1 MLEIIED
8 RHAAATL
15 TREGRAGVFPVNA
28 HALPSAKHK
37 SRTFSGSFGRT
48 HLERAMGKCSYQSFD
63 RGRVARR
70 QRYWPVNLRSI
81 FIPTSVAAIGPAVA
95 RRDVAGQFGNR
106 QGVTQNNILA
116 PLPL

>member
-1 MLEIIED
+1 
-8 RHAAATL
+8 
-15 TREGRAGVFPVNA
+15 
-28 HALPSAKHK
+28 
-37 SRTFSGSFGRT
+37 
-48 HLERAMGKCSYQSFD
+48 MGKCSYQSFD

-95 RRDVAGQFGNR
+95 RRDVAGQFGDR

-116 PLPL
+116 HVWLNIASAKGHEIAAMNRARLANRMTAILIE